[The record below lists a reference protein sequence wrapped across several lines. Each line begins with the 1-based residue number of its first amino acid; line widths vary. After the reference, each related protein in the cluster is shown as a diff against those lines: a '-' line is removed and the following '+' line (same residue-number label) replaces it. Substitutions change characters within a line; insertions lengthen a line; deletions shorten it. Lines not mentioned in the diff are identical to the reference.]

1 MHGSRNPVRSFPPHS
16 GQTSHRAEQ
25 VPHHLQQ
32 ISGKVLALF
41 LLEGIMTTTISERR
55 DRPAEHGIPSDV
67 HLIPSARTLD
77 GFAFQLGDA
86 DGVDVREVAAGAI
99 VIVRTRNSCYRL
111 VMVEPETQRVL
122 VSGGDWFPEPTE
134 AQLVGATGGGSML
147 KPGWIGVGLRMEF
160 RHINQPITTS
170 LVDAITIEWSPL
182 DAI

>member
-1 MHGSRNPVRSFPPHS
+1 
-16 GQTSHRAEQ
+16 
-25 VPHHLQQ
+25 VPE
-32 ISGKVLALF
+32 ISGSLLALL

-55 DRPAEHGIPSDV
+55 DRPEERVPVDV
-67 HLIPSARTLD
+67 HLIASARTLD

-86 DGVDVREVAAGAI
+86 DGVDVRELAAGAI

-111 VMVEPETQRVL
+111 VMVEPETQRAL

-134 AQLVGATGGGSML
+134 AQLVGATGSGSML

-160 RHINQPITTS
+160 RHMNQPIRTS
-170 LVDAITIEWSPL
+170 RVNAVTIESSPL